1 MSTISIIIP
10 THNAEKYLAETV
22 NSLLS
27 QSILPAEIIIIDD
40 GSSDRSLKI
49 ARQLS
54 GKHPDIISVYSK
66 IFRSA
71 PKSRN
76 LGASISTGEA
86 LMFMDADDVIG
97 PGTLEALSNALD
109 TTRAGVAACPW
120 LRFEKVGESWLAKP
134 ASCAQRRPDQDA
146 LGAWLTGWY
155 YPTSS
160 IIWTR
165 EAFDRTG
172 GWDEDVIINQDGDLM
187 MRALAQGTLF
197 TETKKGVMYYR
208 KLPHG
213 QESLSGKGKTSKG
226 LKGRMYV
233 LDKIARIIKEQ
244 GVQER
249 YKDSIS
255 RAYRGVAQDAKMV
268 DKTIYCDAASKQ
280 REYHPIF
287 FKSAFLKGTRW
298 LARYSKG
305 IKGTKPTPDKFQE
318 RVDWLDNVV
327 IKKSEDLPELAKVK
341 DIKLP
346 TVSVII
352 PVYNRAHLLHRS
364 LDSVVAQTFKDI
376 EILIIDDCSRDNPY
390 SVIEEYS
397 DSRIRYVRQNENQG
411 VAAARNRGL
420 REAKGVFVAFLDDD
434 DEWFPEK
441 LSRQVELFQQ
451 SPPEVG
457 LIYTGV
463 ETVMDEG
470 HSEIQLPAER
480 ANVYRKLLVKNCIH
494 GGSSTMM
501 RRNIITNVG
510 FYDENLLAIEDYDYW
525 LRISRYY
532 LFDFVEEPL
541 VRYHDIR
548 AISTN
553 TDVRR
558 SRNIKA
564 NLDARD
570 QFYVKHQAQMKK
582 EGVIH
587 LFLVQS
593 ANRHM
598 APHWNDMK
606 SARRLAFK
614 AFFHAPTSRNT
625 IIALATTLF
634 SLKFVNKIKTMIYGS
649 SKAKKESV
657 GTR

>member
-1 MSTISIIIP
+1 MSAISVIIP
-10 THNAEKYLAETV
+10 THNAEAYLAETV

-27 QSILPAEIIIIDD
+27 QSILPDEIIIIDD
-40 GSSDRSLKI
+40 GSSDKSLTI

-54 GKHPDIISVYSK
+54 VKFPDIISVYSK
-66 IFRSA
+66 TFRSA

-76 LGASISTGEA
+76 FGASISAGPA
-86 LMFMDADDVIG
+86 LMFMDADDVMG

-109 TTRAGVAACPW
+109 KKGAGVAACSW
-120 LRFEKVGESWLAKP
+120 LRLEKVEENWLAKP

-146 LGAWLTGWY
+146 LSAWLTGWY

-160 IIWTR
+160 ILWTR

-187 MRALAQGTLF
+187 MRALAQGASLA
-197 TETKKGVMYYR
+197 ETNKGAIYYR
-208 KLPHG
+208 KLPSG
-213 QESLSGKGKTSKG
+213 QESLSGKGKTLKG

-233 LDKIARIIKEQ
+233 LDKIARILEEQDIQKE
-244 GVQER
+244 
-249 YKDSIS
+249 YKDSLS
-255 RAYRGVAQDAKMV
+255 RAYRGIAQDAKTV
-268 DKTIYCDAASKQ
+268 DKKIYCDANLKQ
-280 REYHPIF
+280 KKYQPIL
-287 FKSAFLKGTRW
+287 FKSVFLKGTRW

-305 IKGTKPTPDKFQE
+305 VRGTKPTPEKYQKN
-318 RVDWLDNVV
+318 VDWLNNVV
-327 IKKSEDLPELAKVK
+327 MAENEYLPEIAKVK
-341 DIKLP
+341 DIKFP
-346 TVSVII
+346 MVSVII

-376 EILIIDDCSRDNPY
+376 EILVIDDCSRDDPH
-390 SVIEEYS
+390 SVIKEYN
-397 DSRIRYVRQNENQG
+397 DSRIKYIRQKENQG

-420 REAKGVFVAFLDDD
+420 REAKGSFVAFLDDD

-441 LSRQVELFQQ
+441 LSRQVELFLQ

-470 HSEIQLPAER
+470 HSEIQLPTER
-480 ANVYRKLLVKNCIH
+480 GNAYRILLVKNCIH

-510 FYDENLLAIEDYDYW
+510 FFDENLLAIEDYDYW

-532 LFDFVEEPL
+532 HFDFVEEPL

-558 SRNIKA
+558 SRNIQA
-564 NLDARD
+564 NLEARD
-570 QFYVKHQAQMKK
+570 QFYMKHQAQMKK
-582 EGVIH
+582 EGVAH

-598 APHWNDMK
+598 ASHWNDMK
-606 SARRLAFK
+606 SARRLALQ
-614 AFFHAPTSRNT
+614 AFFYAPTSRNT
-625 IIALATTLF
+625 IVALATTLF
-634 SLKFVNKIKTMIYGS
+634 SLKLVNKIKVMIYGS
-649 SKAKKESV
+649 NKAKKESAS
-657 GTR
+657 TR